1 VDPLEE
7 QQALAESSLELVF
20 ETYDLAVA
28 DKLRQPIVVLVDCED
43 ALGSQF
49 ARAWMGDE
57 AVDNAIAQARLDE
70 EAQFDEETQTTVFAR
85 PVTWADAKRELP
97 PAFPYLAEVFQANYP
112 ADGILV
118 VAIAAGGAC
127 ALTAPWDARP

>member
-1 VDPLEE
+1 MDPIDQ

-28 DKLRQPIVVLVDCED
+28 DKLWQPVVVLVDCED
-43 ALGSQF
+43 ELGAQF

-57 AVDNAIAQARLDE
+57 AVDSAIAQAHFEDE
-70 EAQFDEETQTTVFAR
+70 AETTVFAR

-97 PAFPYLAEVFQANYP
+97 PAFPYLTEVFQANYP
-112 ADGILV
+112 ADGILLV
-118 VAIAAGGAC
+118 TIAAGGAC